1 MRSSPLD
8 ILNWLAFDTSLK
20 NPWSFSFSFIQ
31 MQIELLS
38 TCENLKSG
46 DVNKETEK
54 QESLLKP
61 KDLKNTKLMQQMKEN
76 QPIH

>member
-1 MRSSPLD
+1 
-8 ILNWLAFDTSLK
+8 
-20 NPWSFSFSFIQ
+20 